1 LWCRVPSN
9 SSASLDEQGDLM
21 GIRRVMDVASK
32 QIIVRVEKGL
42 ERVQLAQAA
51 SAARCGSEER

>member
-1 LWCRVPSN
+1 MPSN